1 MLLKDPVLYVK
12 DERNYSHL
20 EMMASTGKQSPASF
34 EKINYPC
41 KYVNTKT
48 ANTPVIDFFFHRGK
62 LAIIEKVVNNKSREY
77 ASVKIRLEPV
87 TLLAEKQ
94 NEQDKRNS
102 SELIVEIIYIPLCSW
117 LLFLKRIESEGR
129 RYCPRKICTKNEL
142 R

>member
-1 MLLKDPVLYVK
+1 
-12 DERNYSHL
+12 
-20 EMMASTGKQSPASF
+20 
-34 EKINYPC
+34 
-41 KYVNTKT
+41 
-48 ANTPVIDFFFHRGK
+48 

-129 RYCPRKICTKNEL
+129 RYCPRKIYTKNEL